1 MSAAGSVKSTESEV
15 KLPEVKV
22 DGLGLPLWLLLEL
35 TYKCPLKCSWC
46 NNPLDFDRYQ
56 DELTTEAWVDVLR
69 QGRRLG
75 ALQLG
80 FSGGEPVQRR
90 DLEELV
96 GEASRI
102 GYYTNL
108 ITSGVGLTK
117 DRLAALRQAG
127 LKQIQLSLQACDAE
141 LNKRLVGVDVY
152 QQKLACARAIKE
164 QGFPMVLNVPVSR
177 YNIEQAPALLAFAEE
192 LGIEYVE
199 FANLQYYNWALINRA
214 ELMPTREQIAEA
226 EAVVAETRARLGQRM
241 TIYFVI
247 SDYYDTRPKAC
258 MKGWG
263 NIHLTI
269 APDGAA
275 LPCQEA
281 RVIKG
286 LEFPNV
292 RDHDLGWIW
301 HNSPVFQKFRGESWM
316 KEPCRSCAER
326 ERDYGGCRC
335 QAFLLTGDASD
346 TDPVCDRSPH
356 HHLVEEA
363 VAAAMAER
371 PHSRLVMRQRG
382 LNLA

>member
-1 MSAAGSVKSTESEV
+1 MSAAGSESSV
-15 KLPEVKV
+15 DHPGAGDVKV
-22 DGLGLPLWLLLEL
+22 DGRGLPLWLLLEL

-56 DELTTEAWVDVLR
+56 DELTTAEWGDVLR

-75 ALQLG
+75 SLQLG
-80 FSGGEPVQRR
+80 FSGGEPVLRR
-90 DLEELV
+90 DLEDLV
-96 GEASRI
+96 GEATQL

-108 ITSGVGLTK
+108 ITSGMGLNPT
-117 DRLAALRQAG
+117 RLAALQRAG

-141 LNKRLVGVDVY
+141 LNNRLVGVDAY
-152 QQKLACARAIKE
+152 AQKIAAARAIKA
-164 QGFPMVLNVPVSR
+164 QGFPMVLNIPVSR
-177 YNIEQAPALLAFAEE
+177 YNIDQTPELLALAED
-192 LGIEYVE
+192 LGVEYVE
-199 FANLQYYNWALINRA
+199 FANLQYYNWALLNRSD
-214 ELMPTREQIAEA
+214 LLPTREQIARAEEAVA
-226 EAVVAETRARLGQRM
+226 EARARLGRRM

-247 SDYYDTRPKAC
+247 TDYYDTRPKAC

-292 RDHDLGWIW
+292 RDRELAWIW
-301 HNSPVFQKFRGESWM
+301 HESPVFQKFRGEEWM
-316 KEPCRSCAER
+316 REPCRSCDER
-326 ERDYGGCRC
+326 GHDYGGCRC
-335 QAFLLTGDASD
+335 QAFLLTGDAAN
-346 TDPVCDRSPH
+346 TDPVCSRSPH

-363 VAAAMAER
+363 VMAAMAER
-371 PHSRLVMRQRG
+371 PQQRLIMRQRG